1 MNYQTE
7 LGFDRSGVSDKIG
20 LKGNARLV
28 FALADKN
35 VIVGIRD
42 ETLFIRFLSVPLD
55 LLFILLL
62 ARLVSTVAGNVVFD
76 SELLKASV

>member
-7 LGFDRSGVSDKIG
+7 LGFDRSGVSDKIE
-20 LKGNARLV
+20 LKGNSRLV
-28 FALADKN
+28 FALADRN

-42 ETLFIRFLSVPLD
+42 EALFIRFLSVPLD

-62 ARLVSTVAGNVVFD
+62 V
-76 SELLKASV
+76 